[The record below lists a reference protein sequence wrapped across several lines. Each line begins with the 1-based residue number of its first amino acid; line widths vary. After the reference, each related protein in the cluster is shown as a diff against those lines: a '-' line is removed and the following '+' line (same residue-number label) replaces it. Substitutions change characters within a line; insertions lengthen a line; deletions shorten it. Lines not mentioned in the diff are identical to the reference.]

1 MISQHQLSWPMTW
14 WCTNYTV
21 KLAGRP
27 ITPPLI
33 ICYIDIS
40 VSPDL
45 KEIFIIAR
53 HVYVWNEALLKIL
66 KVGIVSLIKYFGT
79 KKDYWTHCQRYK
91 RPQNCLINTKSF
103 TKKSRNFFQSY
114 PFFQTLI
121 DLLFLEWITWVDTR
135 RYIFVI
141 YFNLKLDWGE
151 MGSL

>member
-1 MISQHQLSWPMTW
+1 MTKHGEVSKVKYVIGSSIFMYVVYWSTKRKKYQWSHNNINCLDLMTW
-14 WCTNYTV
+14 WYTNYMYKKNCEISRASDYT
-21 KLAGRP
+21 P
-27 ITPPLI
+27 PPLI

-79 KKDYWTHCQRYK
+79 KKDYCCQRYK

-103 TKKSRNFFQSY
+103 SEKVEFFQSY
-114 PFFQTLI
+114 SFF
-121 DLLFLEWITWVDTR
+121 F
-135 RYIFVI
+135 
-141 YFNLKLDWGE
+141 
-151 MGSL
+151 